1 MVSQLNPNY
10 QQESLKRQ
18 QKREIERQHKKA
30 YKKLQKLTEY
40 TNLPV
45 VFDNHTVTSYGN
57 FSLIE
62 SFKQAIGFI
71 ELLQKHLTVNRHHN
85 F

>member
-1 MVSQLNPNY
+1 MVPQLNPNN

-30 YKKLQKLTEY
+30 LKKLQKLTQY

-45 VFDNHTVTSYGN
+45 VFDNRTVTSYGN
-57 FSLIE
+57 F
-62 SFKQAIGFI
+62 
-71 ELLQKHLTVNRHHN
+71 N
-85 F
+85 